1 MKQVTDYIDY
11 KEAGS
16 IPGLFELRIKKNP
29 GKMAYRQ
36 YDEPRGVWVE
46 KTWADMNR
54 DASCWQGALE
64 NEGLMPGDRVG
75 LMVRNSIE
83 WVLCDMASLAS
94 GLVVVPIFIKDSHE
108 NIVHI
113 INDAGIKLLV
123 VEDSD
128 TWQQLAPVHG
138 RIPSVGRVLIIRRFK
153 EGATSDPRVKYYED
167 WLCTDDSGIYVHD
180 VTLESPATIV
190 YTSGTT
196 GLPKGA
202 VLTHHNMLWNAH
214 TGLRAVTITPDD
226 LFLSFLPLT
235 HMFERTVGYY
245 LAIMA
250 GGSVVYARNVRTVAE
265 DMLTQHPTVIVSVPL
280 VFQRIYERVVDEVG
294 KASPVKRWIFK
305 TAVDI
310 GYGAF
315 LHKQGRGPWS
325 PLHLLNPLLYAI
337 VGKKILGK
345 MGGRLRLAVAGGA
358 ALPEY
363 IWRLFVAIGLPV
375 IQGYGMTET
384 SPVLSVNRED
394 NNRGD
399 TVGPPMDEM
408 EIRIT
413 ESGEIIA
420 KTPGMMKGYWNNE
433 EATRKIIDADGWVHT
448 GDIGEMSN
456 GHLKIT
462 GRLKQII
469 VMSNGEKVPP
479 DRVEAEIKSMGI
491 FENLMVYGEQKPF
504 LLLMGKPLPDK
515 LKQFA
520 DENGFAY
527 EGEHPPHGGKF
538 EEALIAAVNAH
549 LGGFPGYVRVK
560 RLLLVDESWLPENG
574 LLTNT
579 LKLKR
584 HVIEEKYRKEIDAA
598 YAG

>member
-11 KEAGS
+11 KEAGT
-16 IPGLFELRIKKNP
+16 IAGLFELRIKKNP

-46 KTWADMNR
+46 KTWGDMNR

-83 WVLCDMASLAS
+83 WVLCDVASLAS
-94 GLVVVPIFIKDSHE
+94 GLVVVPIFIKDSHD

-113 INDAGIKLLV
+113 INDAQLKLLV

-128 TWQQLAPVHG
+128 TWELLRPIHD
-138 RIPSVGRVLIIRRFK
+138 RIPTVGRVLIIRRFK
-153 EGATSDPRVKYYED
+153 ETARDPRVKYYED

-180 VTLESPATIV
+180 VTPESPATIV

-202 VLTHHNMLWNAH
+202 VLTHRNILWNAH
-214 TGLRAVTITPDD
+214 AGLRAATVTPDD

-245 LAIMA
+245 LPVMA
-250 GGSVVYARNVRTVAE
+250 GSSVVYARNVRTVAE
-265 DMLTQHPTVIVSVPL
+265 DLVSQRPTVLVTVPL
-280 VFQRIYERVVDEVG
+280 VFQRIYERVTDEVA
-294 KASPVKRWIFK
+294 KASPVKKWIFK

-315 LHKQGRGPWS
+315 LHRQGRGPWS
-325 PLHLLNPLLYAI
+325 PLFLLNPLLNAI

-375 IQGYGMTET
+375 IQGYGLTET
-384 SPVLSVNRED
+384 SPVLSCNREG

-399 TVGPPMDEM
+399 TVGPPLDDV
-408 EIRIT
+408 EIRIA
-413 ESGEIIA
+413 ENGEIIA

-448 GDIGEMSN
+448 GDIGEVVN

-479 DRVEAEIKSMGI
+479 DRVEAEIKAMGI

-504 LLLMGKPLPDK
+504 LLLLAKPLPDK
-515 LKQFA
+515 LRQFA
-520 DENGFAY
+520 AENGFAY

-538 EEALIAAVNAH
+538 EEALMAAVNTH

-560 RLLLVDESWLPENG
+560 RLLLVDESWLPDNG
-574 LLTNT
+574 LLTT
-579 LKLKR
+579 SLKLKR
-584 HVIEEKYRKEIDAA
+584 HVIEEKYRKEIEAA
-598 YAG
+598 YAN

>member
-1 MKQVTDYIDY
+1 MERKTDYIDY

-16 IPGLFELRIKKNP
+16 LPGLFELRIKKDP

-36 YDEPRGVWVE
+36 FDEPRGVWVE
-46 KTWADMNR
+46 KTWGDMDR

-64 NEGLMPGDRVG
+64 NEGLMPGDRIG

-83 WVLCDMASLAS
+83 WVLCDMAGLGS
-94 GLVVVPIFIKDSHE
+94 GLVVVPIFIKDSHD

-113 INDAGIKLLV
+113 INDSRLKLLV

-128 TWQQLAPVHG
+128 TWESLAPIHG
-138 RIPSVGRVLIIRRFK
+138 RMPTVQRVLIIRRFR
-153 EGATSDPRVKYYED
+153 ETSADPRVKYYED
-167 WLCTDDSGIYVHD
+167 WLCTDDSGMYVHD
-180 VTLESPATIV
+180 VALDFPATIV

-196 GLPKGA
+196 GLPKGV
-202 VLTHHNMLWNAH
+202 VLTHRNILWNAH
-214 TGLRAVTITPDD
+214 VGLRAVTVLPDD

-245 LAIMA
+245 LPIMA
-250 GGSVVYARNVRTVAE
+250 GSSVVYARNVRTVAE
-265 DMLTQHPTVIVSVPL
+265 DMLTQHPTVVVSVPL
-280 VFQRIYERVVDEVG
+280 VFQRIYERVTEEVG
-294 KASPVKRWIFK
+294 KASPVKKLIFK

-315 LHKQGRGPWS
+315 LHRQGRGPWS

-384 SPVLSVNRED
+384 SPVLSVNREG

-399 TVGPPMDEM
+399 TVGPAADDVEL
-408 EIRIT
+408 RIA
-413 ESGEIIA
+413 ENGEIIA

-433 EATRKIIDADGWVHT
+433 EATSKIIDAEGWIHT
-448 GDIGEMSN
+448 GDIGEIVN

-479 DRVEAEIKSMGI
+479 DRVEAEIKAMGI
-491 FENLMVYGEQKPF
+491 FENLMVYGEQRPY
-504 LLLMGKPLPDK
+504 LLLLAKPLPDK
-515 LKQFA
+515 LRQFA
-520 DENGFAY
+520 AENGFPY
-527 EGEHPPHGGKF
+527 EGEQPPHGGTF
-538 EEALIAAVNAH
+538 EEALLAAVNAR
-549 LGGFPGYVRVK
+549 LGAFPAYVRVK

-574 LLTNT
+574 LLTT
-579 LKLKR
+579 SLKLKR
-584 HVIEEKYRKEIDAA
+584 HVIEEKYRKEMEAA
-598 YAG
+598 YAR

>member
-1 MKQVTDYIDY
+1 MKQATDYISY
-11 KEAGS
+11 KEAGT
-16 IPGLFELRIKKNP
+16 IGGLFELRVKKNP
-29 GKMAYRQ
+29 GKTAFRQ

-46 KTWADMNR
+46 KTWGDMNR

-64 NEGLMPGDRVG
+64 NEGLLPGDRIG
-75 LMVRNSIE
+75 LMVRNSME
-83 WVLCDMASLAS
+83 WALCDIAALAS
-94 GLVVVPIFIKDSHE
+94 GLVVVPIFIKDSHD

-113 INDAGIKLLV
+113 INDSQLKLLV

-128 TWQQLAPVHG
+128 TWELMRPIHG
-138 RIPSVGRVLIIRRFK
+138 RMPTVGRVLIIRRFK
-153 EGATSDPRVKYYED
+153 ETSVDPRVKYYED

-180 VTLESPATIV
+180 VEPESPATIV

-196 GLPKGA
+196 GLPKGV
-202 VLTHHNMLWNAH
+202 VLTHQNMLWNAH
-214 TGLRAVTITPDD
+214 AGLCAVTVLPDD

-245 LAIMA
+245 LPIMA
-250 GGSVVYARNVRTVAE
+250 GASVVYARNVRTVAE
-265 DMLTQHPTVIVSVPL
+265 DLITQRPTVLVTVPL
-280 VFQRIYERVVDEVG
+280 VFQRIYERVTEEVG
-294 KASPVKRWIFK
+294 KASPVKKWIFK
-305 TAVDI
+305 TAVNI
-310 GYGAF
+310 GYGSF
-315 LHKQGRGPWS
+315 LHRQGRGPWS
-325 PLHLLNPLLYAI
+325 PLFLFNPLFKAI

-375 IQGYGMTET
+375 IQGYGLTET
-384 SPVLSVNRED
+384 SPVLSVNREG

-399 TVGPPMDEM
+399 TVGPPVDDV
-408 EIRIT
+408 EIRIAA
-413 ESGEIIA
+413 SGEIIA

-448 GDIGEMSN
+448 GDIGEIVN

-479 DRVEAEIKSMGI
+479 DRVEAEIKAMGI
-491 FENLMVYGEQKPF
+491 FENLMVYGEQRPF
-504 LLLMGKPLPDK
+504 LLLLAKPLPDK
-515 LKQFA
+515 LRQFA
-520 DENGFAY
+520 ADNGFAY

-538 EEALIAAVNAH
+538 EEALMAAVNAH

-560 RLLLVDESWLPENG
+560 RLLLVDESWLPDNG

-584 HVIEEKYRKEIDAA
+584 HVIEDKYRKEIDAA
-598 YAG
+598 YAV

>member
-1 MKQVTDYIDY
+1 MERITDYIDY

-16 IPGLFELRIKKNP
+16 LPGLFELRIKKNP
-29 GKMAYRQ
+29 GKTAFRQ
-36 YDEPRGVWVE
+36 FDEPRGVWVE
-46 KTWADMNR
+46 KTWRDMNR

-64 NEGLMPGDRVG
+64 NEGLMPGDRIG

-83 WVLCDMASLAS
+83 WVLCDMAALGS
-94 GLVVVPIFIKDSHE
+94 GLVVVPIFIKDSHD
-108 NIVHI
+108 NITHI
-113 INDAGIKLLV
+113 INDSQLRLLV

-128 TWQQLAPVHG
+128 TWEQLAPIHG
-138 RIPSVGRVLIIRRFK
+138 RMPMVTRVLIIRRFK
-153 EGATSDPRVKYYED
+153 EAPRDLRVKYYED
-167 WLCTDDSGIYVHD
+167 WLCTDDSGVYVHD
-180 VTLESPATIV
+180 VTLDSPATIV

-202 VLTHHNMLWNAH
+202 VLTHRNILWNAH
-214 TGLRAVTITPDD
+214 VGLRAATITPEDV
-226 LFLSFLPLT
+226 FLSFLPLT

-245 LAIMA
+245 LPVMA
-250 GGSVVYARNVRTVAE
+250 GSTVVYARNVRTVAE
-265 DMLTQHPTVIVSVPL
+265 DMLTQHPTVVVSVPL
-280 VFQRIYERVVDEVG
+280 VFQRIYERVIDEVG
-294 KASPVKRWIFK
+294 KTSPVKKLIFK
-305 TAVDI
+305 MAVNI

-315 LHKQGRGPWS
+315 LHRQGRGPWS
-325 PLHLLNPLLYAI
+325 PFHLLNPLLYAI

-384 SPVLSVNRED
+384 SPVLSCNREG

-399 TVGPPMDEM
+399 TVGPPMDDV
-408 EIRIT
+408 EIRIAA
-413 ESGEIIA
+413 SGEIIA
-420 KTPGMMKGYWNNE
+420 KTPGTMKGYWNNE
-433 EATRKIIDADGWVHT
+433 EATRAIIDPDGWIHT
-448 GDIGEMSN
+448 GDIGEIVN

-479 DRVEAEIKSMGI
+479 DRVEAEIKAMGI
-491 FENLMVYGEQKPF
+491 FENLMVYGEQRPY
-504 LLLMGKPLPDK
+504 LLLLAKPLPDK
-515 LKQFA
+515 LRQFA
-520 DENGFAY
+520 AENGFAY

-538 EEALIAAVNAH
+538 EEALLAAVNAR

-574 LLTNT
+574 MLTT
-579 LKLKR
+579 SLKLKR
-584 HVIEEKYRKEIDAA
+584 HVIEEKYRKDMGKA
-598 YAG
+598 YAS